1 MYSTATTGS
10 TAEPCSMPIDKVLA
24 VVAKLQSTMC
34 TAPEPNFS
42 PVVVRDSPLATRTE
56 PVKAHK
62 HRHAQT
68 EAYHK
73 RIQKKWTTRY
83 GTKQV
88 PCAYMID
95 NAYLGGFG
103 RILIAHPSLMVG
115 LR

>member
-1 MYSTATTGS
+1 MYSTFTNAVPEAMTIGK
-10 TAEPCSMPIDKVLA
+10 MLA
-24 VVAKLQSTMC
+24 AMKKLQ
-34 TAPEPNFS
+34 AELELVPKAAFEPTE
-42 PVVVRDSPLATRTE
+42 VRQSPLAMRTV

-62 HRHAQT
+62 LRHAQT

-73 RIQKKWTTRY
+73 RIQKKWTKRY

-95 NAYLGGFG
+95 NTYLGGFG
-103 RILIAHPSLMVG
+103 RTLVTHPSLLHG